1 MFIYVSFSG
10 NGIVLGLGT
19 AGLDYKTD
27 QSRGGIPSLCDS
39 RMRFVPSSLN
49 HWITSG
55 TRQ

>member
-49 HWITSG
+49 H
-55 TRQ
+55 